1 MLSALYTL
9 ITHPLQ
15 FTTLQAPRTYKQ
27 VSFVCLGIA
36 SFSFVAGASSY
47 SLFRLGLF
55 ALVIL
60 ILTTGLTAII
70 IDFFAQCWGCVG
82 RSLDLFIGFN
92 TTLIVF
98 GFFPPLI
105 LIRHYLPDLFMGIL
119 SMFPLMVLL
128 CIGYWQYRLIQSIY
142 KVNKMKSLV
151 LLMSPYLLGMGL
163 LITAIIWVSI

>member
-9 ITHPLQ
+9 ITHPLK

-27 VSFVCLGIA
+27 VSLVCLGIA
-36 SFSFVAGASSY
+36 SVSFVAGTSFY
-47 SLFRLGLF
+47 SFFRLGLCS
-55 ALVIL
+55 LVIL
-60 ILTTGLTAII
+60 ILATGITAII

-105 LIRHYLPDLFMGIL
+105 LIRHHLPDLFMGIL
-119 SMFPLMVLL
+119 SMFPLMLLL

-142 KVNKMKSLV
+142 KVNKMKSLA

-163 LITAIIWVSI
+163 FMTAIIWVSI

>member
-27 VSFVCLGIA
+27 VSLVCLGIA
-36 SFSFVAGASSY
+36 SFSLLAGASSY

-60 ILTTGLTAII
+60 VLTTGLTAII
-70 IDFFAQCWGCVG
+70 IDFFAQCWGCAG
-82 RSLDLFIGFN
+82 RSLELFIGFN

-105 LIRHYLPDLFMGIL
+105 LLRAVFTRRIHGYIIAASIRVIGVYR
-119 SMFPLMVLL
+119 VLAVS
-128 CIGYWQYRLIQSIY
+128 IDSIY
-142 KVNKMKSLV
+142 L
-151 LLMSPYLLGMGL
+151 
-163 LITAIIWVSI
+163 

>member
-15 FTTLQAPRTYKQ
+15 FTTVQAPKTYKQ

-36 SFSFVAGASSY
+36 SFSFVAGASFD

-60 ILTTGLTAII
+60 VFTTGLTAII

-82 RSLDLFIGFN
+82 RSLELFIGFN

-105 LIRHYLPDLFMGIL
+105 LLRMHLPVAFMAIL
-119 SMFPLMVLL
+119 SLLQFVLL
-128 CIGYWQYRLIQSIY
+128 LCVGYWQYRLIQSIY
-142 KVNKMKSLV
+142 KINKMKSLA

-163 LITAIIWVSI
+163 FMTAIIWVSI

>member
-15 FTTLQAPRTYKQ
+15 FTTVQAPRTYKQ

-36 SFSFVAGASSY
+36 SFSLVAGASSY

-60 ILTTGLTAII
+60 TLTTGLTAII

-82 RSLDLFIGFN
+82 RSLELFIGFN

-105 LIRHYLPDLFMGIL
+105 LLRLYLPVAFTAIL
-119 SMFPLMVLL
+119 SLLQFVLL
-128 CIGYWQYRLIQSIY
+128 VCIGYWQYRLIQSIY